1 MSRAELWRRMKKSNF
16 FVIGAV
22 LVITLLII
30 SLLSPIIAPHDP
42 IQLDLANR
50 LKAPDG
56 LIKGWSGN
64 ILGTDPLGQDI
75 LSRLMIGSRV
85 SFQISFSVVISTAII
100 GTALGIIAGY
110 FGGFIDTIIMR
121 FSDIQVS
128 IPPIILA
135 IAVMA
140 VLGNS
145 TINLIAVLVFT
156 RWVQYARI
164 VRSNVMMIRNMEYI
178 HASVVLGSSKPRI
191 MFTQILPNVLTQ
203 LIIVMSQEFG
213 RTILTESS
221 LSFLGLGVPAPAP
234 SWGVMIADGR
244 EYLAT
249 APWVIIAPGVAL
261 MIAVLAFNFLGD
273 GVRDVL
279 DPKNKN

>member
-1 MSRAELWRRMKKSNF
+1 MSRQELFRRMRKSNF
-16 FVIGAV
+16 FVIGAI
-22 LVITLLII
+22 LVFLIIVI
-30 SLLSPIIAPHDP
+30 SLLSPWIAPHNP
-42 IQLDLANR
+42 TTSNLLLR
-50 LKAPDG
+50 LQAPDG
-56 LIKGWSGN
+56 FSKGWSGH

-75 LSRLMIGSRV
+75 LSRLMVGSWV
-85 SFQISFSVVISTAII
+85 SLRISFTVVFATAMI
-100 GTALGIIAGY
+100 GTVLGIVSGF
-110 FGGFIDTIIMR
+110 FGGVADTVIMR

-128 IPPIILA
+128 IPPMILA
-135 IAVMA
+135 VAVMA
-140 VLGNS
+140 VLGNN
-145 TINLIAVLVFT
+145 TTNLIIVLIFS
-156 RWVQYARI
+156 RWVQYARV
-164 VRSNVMMIRNMEYI
+164 VRSNVMGIRNMEYI
-178 HASVVLGSSKPRI
+178 HASEVLGSSKARI

-249 APWVIIAPGVAL
+249 APWVIIAPGAAL

>member
-1 MSRAELWRRMKKSNF
+1 MSKKELWRRMRKSNF
-16 FVIGAV
+16 FIIGAV
-22 LVITLLII
+22 LVIGII
-30 SLLSPIIAPHDP
+30 IIALLSPWIAPHDP
-42 IQLDLANR
+42 VKLDLANR

-56 LIKGWSGN
+56 LLKGWKGN

-75 LSRLMIGSRV
+75 LSRLMVGSRV
-85 SFQISFSVVISTAII
+85 SLKISFLVVISTAII
-100 GTALGIIAGY
+100 GTALGIISGY
-110 FGGFIDTIIMR
+110 FGGLIDTIIMR
-121 FSDIQVS
+121 TSDIQVS
-128 IPPIILA
+128 IPPIVLA

-145 TINLIAVLVFT
+145 TTNLILVLIFT

-178 HASVVLGSSKPRI
+178 HASVVLGSSKLRI

-249 APWVIIAPGVAL
+249 ASWVIIAPGVAL

>member
-1 MSRAELWRRMKKSNF
+1 MSRQELFRRMRKSNF
-16 FVIGAV
+16 FIIGAF
-22 LVITLLII
+22 LVILIIVI
-30 SLLSPIIAPHDP
+30 SLLSPFIAPHDP
-42 IQLDLANR
+42 VKSDLAMR
-50 LKAPDG
+50 LQPPDWFSA
-56 LIKGWSGN
+56 GWSGH
-64 ILGTDPLGQDI
+64 ILGTDPLGQDL
-75 LSRLMIGSRV
+75 LSRLMVGSRV
-85 SFQISFSVVISTAII
+85 SLQISFTVVIVTAII
-100 GTALGIIAGY
+100 GTILGIVAGY
-110 FGGFIDTIIMR
+110 FGKTVDTVIMR
-121 FSDIQVS
+121 ISDIQVS
-128 IPPIILA
+128 IPPMVLA
-135 IAVMA
+135 VAVMA

-145 TINLIAVLVFT
+145 TTNLILVLVFT

-164 VRSNVMMIRNMEYI
+164 VRGNVMAIRNTEFI
-178 HASVVLGSSKPRI
+178 HASQALGSSKIRM
-191 MFTQILPNVLTQ
+191 MFTQILPNVLTS

-221 LSFLGLGVPAPAP
+221 LSFLGLGVPPPAP

-249 APWVIIAPGVAL
+249 SPWVVIAPGVAL

>member
-1 MSRAELWRRMKKSNF
+1 MSRHELWRRMRKSNF
-16 FVIGAV
+16 FVIGAI
-22 LVITLLII
+22 LVFGILII
-30 SLLSPIIAPHDP
+30 SLLSPWIAPHDP
-42 IQLDLANR
+42 VKLDLGMR

-56 LIKGWSGN
+56 FSKGLSGY
-64 ILGTDPLGQDI
+64 ILGTDALGQDI
-75 LSRLMIGSRV
+75 LSRLMVGSRV
-85 SFQISFSVVISTAII
+85 SLKISFCVVIVTAFI

-110 FGGFIDTIIMR
+110 FRGIVDTIIMR
-121 FSDIQVS
+121 ISDIQVS
-128 IPPIILA
+128 IPPMVLA

-145 TINLIAVLVFT
+145 TTNLILVLIFT

-164 VRSNVMMIRNMEYI
+164 VRSNVMMIRNKEFI
-178 HASVVLGSSKPRI
+178 QASIVLGSSKIRI

>member
-1 MSRAELWRRMKKSNF
+1 
-16 FVIGAV
+16 
-22 LVITLLII
+22 
-30 SLLSPIIAPHDP
+30 
-42 IQLDLANR
+42 
-50 LKAPDG
+50 
-56 LIKGWSGN
+56 
-64 ILGTDPLGQDI
+64 
-75 LSRLMIGSRV
+75 
-85 SFQISFSVVISTAII
+85 
-100 GTALGIIAGY
+100 
-110 FGGFIDTIIMR
+110 
-121 FSDIQVS
+121 
-128 IPPIILA
+128 
-135 IAVMA
+135 
-140 VLGNS
+140 
-145 TINLIAVLVFT
+145 
-156 RWVQYARI
+156 
-164 VRSNVMMIRNMEYI
+164 
-178 HASVVLGSSKPRI
+178 

-249 APWVIIAPGVAL
+249 APWVVIAPGVAL

>member
-1 MSRAELWRRMKKSNF
+1 MSRQELFRRMRKSNF

-22 LVITLLII
+22 LVSFIIFI
-30 SLLSPIIAPHDP
+30 SLISPWAAPHDP
-42 IQLDLANR
+42 IGSDLTLR
-50 LKAPDG
+50 LKMPDG
-56 LIKGWSGN
+56 LSKGWSGY

-75 LSRLMIGSRV
+75 LSRLMVGSRV
-85 SFQISFSVVISTAII
+85 SLWISFSVVIATAII
-100 GTALGIIAGY
+100 GTILGIISGF
-110 FGGFIDTIIMR
+110 FGGIIDTVIMR

-128 IPPIILA
+128 IPPMILA
-135 IAVMA
+135 VAVMA
-140 VLGNS
+140 VLGN
-145 TINLIAVLVFT
+145 TTNNLILVLVFT
-156 RWVQYARI
+156 RWVQYARV
-164 VRSNVMMIRNMEYI
+164 VRSNVMGIRNMEYI
-178 HASVVLGSSKPRI
+178 HASQVLGSSKRRI

-249 APWVIIAPGVAL
+249 APWVVVAPGAAL

>member
-1 MSRAELWRRMKKSNF
+1 MRKSYF
-16 FVIGAV
+16 FMIGAA
-22 LVITLLII
+22 LVLLII
-30 SLLSPIIAPHDP
+30 IVSLISPYIVPHSPTKSALQYRLTAP
-42 IQLDLANR
+42 QYFSNGLD
-50 LKAPDG
+50 G
-56 LIKGWSGN
+56 Y

-85 SFQISFSVVISTAII
+85 SLQISFSVVIATAVI
-100 GTALGIIAGY
+100 GTILGIIAGF
-110 FGGFIDTIIMR
+110 FGKAADTIIMR
-121 FSDIQVS
+121 ISDIQVS
-128 IPPIILA
+128 IPPMVLA
-135 IAVMA
+135 VAVMA

-145 TINLIAVLVFT
+145 TINLIMVLVFT

-164 VRSNVMMIRNMEYI
+164 VRGNVMMIRKIDFVN
-178 HASVVLGSSKPRI
+178 ASKVLGASNIRI
-191 MFTQILPNVLTQ
+191 MFTQILPNVLTS

-213 RTILTESS
+213 RTIMTESA
-221 LSFLGLGVPAPAP
+221 LSFLGLGVPPPAP

-249 APWVIIAPGVAL
+249 APWVVVAPAVAL

-273 GVRDVL
+273 GIRDVL

>member
-1 MSRAELWRRMKKSNF
+1 VSKKELWRRMRKSNF
-16 FVIGAV
+16 FIIGAV
-22 LVITLLII
+22 LVIGII
-30 SLLSPIIAPHDP
+30 IIALLSPWIAPHDP
-42 IQLDLANR
+42 VKLDLANR

-56 LIKGWSGN
+56 LLKGWKGN

-75 LSRLMIGSRV
+75 LSRLMVGSRV
-85 SFQISFSVVISTAII
+85 SLKISFLVVISTAII
-100 GTALGIIAGY
+100 GTALGIISGY
-110 FGGFIDTIIMR
+110 FGGLIDTIIMR
-121 FSDIQVS
+121 TSDIQVS
-128 IPPIILA
+128 IPPIVLA

-145 TINLIAVLVFT
+145 TTNLILVLIFT

-178 HASVVLGSSKPRI
+178 HASVVLGSSKLRI

-249 APWVIIAPGVAL
+249 ASWVIIAPGVAL

>member
-1 MSRAELWRRMKKSNF
+1 MSRQELFRRMRKSNF
-16 FVIGAV
+16 FVIGAI
-22 LVITLLII
+22 LVVGILLI
-30 SLLSPIIAPHDP
+30 SFLSPWIVPHNP
-42 IQLDLANR
+42 VKSDLMMR
-50 LKAPDG
+50 LQAPDG
-56 LIKGWSGN
+56 FSKGWSGY

-75 LSRLMIGSRV
+75 LSRLMVGSRV
-85 SFQISFSVVISTAII
+85 SLKISFTVVIVTAII
-100 GTALGIIAGY
+100 GTVLGIVAGF
-110 FGGFIDTIIMR
+110 FGGFVDTVIMR
-121 FSDIQVS
+121 ISDIQVS
-128 IPPIILA
+128 IPPMVLA
-135 IAVMA
+135 VAVMA

-145 TINLIAVLVFT
+145 TTNLILVLIFT

-164 VRSNVMMIRNMEYI
+164 VRSNVMSIRNMEYI
-178 HASVVLGSSKPRI
+178 HASIVLGSSKIRI

-213 RTILTESS
+213 RTIMTESS

-249 APWVIIAPGVAL
+249 APWVVIAPGVAL